1 MPLIAFVVLTEA
13 WRWAVVASW
22 YLVRVWNG
30 VCLVEPNL
38 DLFSAIQGRPKN
50 GTLTQGCPF
59 GVAGSDWGF
68 QGSVAAC
75 HPGVRESI

>member
-1 MPLIAFVVLTEA
+1 MAL
-13 WRWAVVASW
+13 W

-30 VCLVEPNL
+30 VCLVERSSDP
-38 DLFSAIQGRPKN
+38 FSAIQGRSKI
-50 GTLTQGCPF
+50 GALVQGCAF

-68 QGSVAAC
+68 QGTVAVC